1 MNQCITSAINHSLKI
16 LQNQIKPIHTDHV
29 AQPCLIIFLMLLKSN
44 QTHWTQYLSKWC
56 EEKSENPYTWLIVID
71 DFWSFWTIAI
81 HLWRISFRKIP
92 IHWGLIP
99 IHSPGPDSCASGN
112 CEVWPVTRSFH
123 QMRIWKLHEGNVH
136 HHAMILLLCCH
147 GTKAMVLNQLPRHY
161 YQAWRRDR
169 WATQHY
175 KFQEYWL
182 AS

>member
-92 IHWGLIP
+92 GAWFPSIQLGLIP
-99 IHSPGPDSCASGN
+99 AHQATVKSDLSLGHSTK
-112 CEVWPVTRSFH
+112 CEYGS
-123 QMRIWKLHEGNVH
+123 KLHEGNVH
-136 HHAMILLLCCH
+136 HHAMILLCCH
-147 GTKAMVLNQLPRHY
+147 GTTAMVLNQLPRHY

>member
-1 MNQCITSAINHSLKI
+1 VNQCITSAINHSLKI

-92 IHWGLIP
+92 GAWFPSIQLGLIP
-99 IHSPGPDSCASGN
+99 AHQATVKSDLSLGHSTK
-112 CEVWPVTRSFH
+112 CEYGSY
-123 QMRIWKLHEGNVH
+123 MRAMSITMQWYYCCVAMAQKLW
-136 HHAMILLLCCH
+136 C
-147 GTKAMVLNQLPRHY
+147 
-161 YQAWRRDR
+161 
-169 WATQHY
+169 
-175 KFQEYWL
+175 
-182 AS
+182 